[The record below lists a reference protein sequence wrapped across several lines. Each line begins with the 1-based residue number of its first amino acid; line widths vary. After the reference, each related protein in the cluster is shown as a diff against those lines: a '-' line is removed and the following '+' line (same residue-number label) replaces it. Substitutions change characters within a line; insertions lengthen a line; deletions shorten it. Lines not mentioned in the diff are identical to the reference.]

1 MRFLR
6 TTTLFFITIVSYNT
20 VQAQK
25 LESAQFINSF
35 SSQEISTLAGIP
47 VAYGVD
53 LYKVRY
59 YTSDARGEEHI
70 ASGLACIPQDDTVR
84 FPLACYQHGT
94 VDGREDVP
102 SRLAG
107 GYQLPLI
114 LSAFGYVTCA
124 ADFVGLGDSPGIH
137 PYVHA
142 TTQATAGI
150 DLLFAVREMSE
161 DDNYPPFYVTDQLF
175 IGGYSQG
182 GHASMAAH
190 KYLETMYPG
199 EFDIAAA
206 AHMSGPYSIS
216 EVMIDFTLGDQPYNT
231 VSYLVWVALGYM
243 EAYPEFLDT
252 FTLEKVFKPEYLDD
266 IKAFRDE
273 AIGRGELNSRITNR
287 LMTDYG
293 AVLCREILLEDVLN
307 SILSDPEYPLNQ
319 ALMDNDVYDWAPQ
332 SLTNLYYC
340 EGDEQVSFENA
351 ILAAN
356 VMTQNGAPNVQALRM
371 DNTFPLNH
379 VQCVSPVATSVVF
392 FWGSM
397 QQLLTSANDIELD
410 DEVGIYYANDLLIL
424 DIPVSYSSSDL
435 ELKAYSLDGRLI
447 SSRPVAA
454 GMSEHLMNLDSE
466 SMIVMSLF
474 ADGRLIKTQKF
485 FTR

>member
-1 MRFLR
+1 MRLIR
-6 TTTLFFITIVSYNT
+6 SITLFFFTFLSLNT

-25 LESAQFINSF
+25 LESAQFILSF
-35 SSQEISTLAGIP
+35 SSQDISILAGIP

-59 YTSDARGEEHI
+59 YTPDVRGDEHI
-70 ASGLACIPQDDTVR
+70 ASGLVCIPQDENLR

-102 SRLAG
+102 SSLAG
-107 GYQLPLI
+107 GFQLPLI
-114 LSAFGYVTCA
+114 LSAFGYVSCA

-142 TTQATAGI
+142 STQATAGI
-150 DLLFAVREMSE
+150 DLLLAVREMSE
-161 DDNYPPFYVTDQLF
+161 DDDYPPFYISNQLF

-199 EFDIAAA
+199 EFEIAAA

-216 EVMIDFTLGDQPYNT
+216 EVMIDFTLGDKPYNT
-231 VSYLVWVALGYM
+231 VSYLAWVALGYR
-243 EAYPEFLDT
+243 EAYPELLDT
-252 FTLEKVFKPEYLDD
+252 FTLEKVFKAEYIDD

-273 AIGRGELNSRITNR
+273 EIGRGELNDRISNR
-287 LMTDYG
+287 LIADYG
-293 AVLCREILLEDVLN
+293 AVLPREMLLENVLN

-319 ALMDNDVYDWAPQ
+319 AFMDNDIYNWAPQ
-332 SLTNLYYC
+332 SPTNLYYC
-340 EGDEQVSFENA
+340 EGDDQVSFENA

-379 VQCVSPVATSVVF
+379 VQCVSPAATAVVF
-392 FWGSM
+392 FWGSQ
-397 QQLLTSANDIELD
+397 QQLLTSANDVEFD
-410 DEVGIYYANDLLIL
+410 NEVGIYYANDLVIL
-424 DIPVSYSSSDL
+424 DIPMPYSSADL
-435 ELKAYSLDGRLI
+435 SLNVYSLDGRLI
-447 SSRPVAA
+447 SSQAVMA
-454 GMSEHLMNLDSE
+454 GMSEHMMNLESE
-466 SMIVMSLF
+466 AMIIMSLF
-474 ADGRLIKTQKF
+474 GDGRLLKTQKF